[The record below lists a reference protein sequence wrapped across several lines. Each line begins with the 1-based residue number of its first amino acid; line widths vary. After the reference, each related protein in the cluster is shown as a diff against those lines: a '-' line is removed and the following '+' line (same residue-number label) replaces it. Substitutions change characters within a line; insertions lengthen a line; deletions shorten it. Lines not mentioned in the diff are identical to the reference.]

1 MLGGKIL
8 MKTFFRVLVL
18 GIFAVVLTSAMTTA
32 AFGQDPIEEK
42 AALYE
47 KYTANYAGTIEER
60 RIAIKA
66 GKEYIEKYGANE
78 EDKEI
83 VDYLKGAIPA
93 LEKGIEDEIKAEA
106 AKKAKAETQAR
117 YARFNKDL
125 TDKNWDDLYVVGGEI
140 LAKEPELLDVILV
153 LGSVG
158 LDEISKTPPVTK
170 YNDATIKYAN
180 MAISKMNSGVKS
192 TDYGAL
198 GFSYNSKDNATAW
211 MNYTIG
217 MIMYHSLGKTDPVKK
232 KDALNYLY
240 AATRVESDRKKEPR
254 IYGTIG
260 DWYFAKATELNA
272 ERLKLDQADE
282 ANFEAIDKSV
292 ALEKAYAD
300 RAIDAYARALQIAR
314 ANTKVTQAYKDTML
328 DLIKKLYNFRYQ
340 QPELKTDDKINLY
353 IAGIMSKPMPD
364 PAADVTPVVETPTTT
379 DEKASDGN
387 ASGARTRTV
396 STKTGN
402 R

>member
-1 MLGGKIL
+1 
-8 MKTFFRVLVL
+8 MKTFFRVLML
-18 GIFAVVLTSAMTTA
+18 GIFAVVLTASFAPATY
-32 AFGQDPIEEK
+32 GQDPIEEK
-42 AALYE
+42 TALYE
-47 KYTANYAGTIEER
+47 KYTANYNGTTEQR
-60 RIAIKA
+60 RIAVKA
-66 GKEYIEKYGANE
+66 AKDYIEKYGAND

-83 VDYLKGAIPA
+83 VDYLKNAIPSI
-93 LEKGIEDEIKAEA
+93 EKSIEDDVKAEA
-106 AKKAKAETQAR
+106 AEKARREKQAR
-117 YARFNKDL
+117 YARFNKDV
-125 TDKNWDDLYVVGGEI
+125 TAKNWDDAYVSGAAI
-140 LAKEPELLDVILV
+140 LAEEPDMLDVILV
-153 LGSVG
+153 LGSIG
-158 LDEISKTPPVTK
+158 LDEIAKTPPVTK

-180 MAISKMNSGVKS
+180 LAIEKMKNGVKS
-192 TDYGAL
+192 TDYGAYAY
-198 GFSYNSKDNATAW
+198 SYNNKDNATSW

-217 MIMYHSLGKTDPVKK
+217 MIMYHSQGKTDPVKK

-240 AATRVESDRKKEPR
+240 AATRLESDRKKEPR

-260 DWYFAKATELNA
+260 DWYFAKATELNT

-282 ANFEAIDKSV
+282 ANFAAIDKSV

-314 ANTKVTQAYKDTML
+314 ANTKVSQAYKDTML

-340 QPELKTDDKINLY
+340 QPELKTDEKINSY

-364 PAADVTPVVETPTTT
+364 PAADVTPVIETPVTTT
-379 DEKASDGN
+379 DEKATEGN

-396 STKTGN
+396 SAKTGN